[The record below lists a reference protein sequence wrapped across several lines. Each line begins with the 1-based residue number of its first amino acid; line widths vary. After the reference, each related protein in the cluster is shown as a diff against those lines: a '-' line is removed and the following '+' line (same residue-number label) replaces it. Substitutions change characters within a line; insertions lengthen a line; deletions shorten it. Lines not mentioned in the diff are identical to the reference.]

1 MKIDILRKV
10 DRFSKYPENQSP
22 IFLVFI
28 LVFLCN
34 CFGKRF
40 DSANFECYLQQIL
53 YVLCVYV
60 DICAVRKYIQP
71 NHKCLFLYL
80 HYIAPHLYIV
90 DP

>member
-22 IFLVFI
+22 LFLVFI

-40 DSANFECYLQQIL
+40 DSANFECYLQQIRL
-53 YVLCVYV
+53 DNNIDKKKYFA
-60 DICAVRKYIQP
+60 IRKRNIE
-71 NHKCLFLYL
+71 
-80 HYIAPHLYIV
+80 
-90 DP
+90 